1 MTSSERKKGIAGNRA
16 TRRKVNLTGRQN
28 RLSAKPPRPA
38 LPLRT
43 PQQYVNNVRRTS
55 RSQRKSQNKKS
66 KTEREIHGL
75 TIPQIAWLKQNDTDD
90 YDAFLASLTDAEFLD
105 VMELDIFGEFNVKY

>member
-28 RLSAKPPRPA
+28 MLSAKPPRP
-38 LPLRT
+38 T

-66 KTEREIHGL
+66 KTEREIRGL

-105 VMELDIFGEFNVKY
+105 IMELDISGKFNVKY